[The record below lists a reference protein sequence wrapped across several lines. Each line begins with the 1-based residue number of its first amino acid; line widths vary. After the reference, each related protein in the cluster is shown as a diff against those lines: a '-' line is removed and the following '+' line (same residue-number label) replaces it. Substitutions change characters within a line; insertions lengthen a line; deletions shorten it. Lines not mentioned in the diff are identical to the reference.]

1 MTHSQFLIQ
10 KNIWKASCFYD
21 SRSDRLS
28 EIEEFLSSDIFKN
41 IEKNL
46 EKETYISLWGDWLF
60 VFIAKLAHQK
70 SKQILW
76 INFWNLWFLVQEK
89 DIFQKEKIE
98 FVVKKYPILKAIIKF
113 SDWETKTWCAFNEI
127 YITRTWDA
135 TSLELEIAHLWK
147 KVKSF
152 RWDWLMISTPAGSTW
167 WSRSYSGIILPHN
180 ANLNILTPI
189 WTIFPVN
196 FKSLVLADKWRIYV
210 KHLSKR
216 ENAVDVLIDNKRII
230 SNEKKNFEIIIER
243 DEKYVE
249 VLVEKD
255 NLAYFDAKVYIEQ
268 SMEFCH

>member
-10 KNIWKASCFYD
+10 KNIWKVTCFYD
-21 SRSDRLS
+21 SRSEKLV
-28 EIEEFLSSDIFKN
+28 EIEEFLNSDIFKN
-41 IEKNL
+41 IEKSL
-46 EKETYISLWGDWLF
+46 EEDTFISLWWDWLF
-60 VFIAKLAHQK
+60 VFIVKMAHK
-70 SKQILW
+70 SSKPILW
-76 INFWNLWFLVQEK
+76 INFWNLGFLVQEK
-89 DIFQKEKIE
+89 DIFEKEKLE
-98 FVVKKYPILKAIIKF
+98 FIRKKYPILKAIIKF
-113 SDWETKTWCAFNEI
+113 DYWEAKVWFAFNEV

-147 KVKSF
+147 KVKNF
-152 RWDWLMISTPAGSTW
+152 RWDGLMISTPSGSTW
-167 WSRSYSGIILPHN
+167 WSRSYSWIILPHN

-196 FKSLVLADKWRIYV
+196 FKSLVLADKWRIYI

-216 ENAVDVLIDNKRII
+216 KNAVDVLLDNKRILA
-230 SNEKKNFEIIIER
+230 NEEQDFEIIIER

>member
-1 MTHSQFLIQ
+1 MTRTQFLIE
-10 KNIWKASCFYD
+10 KNIWKARCFYD
-21 SRSDRLS
+21 SRSERLV
-28 EIEEFLSSDIFKN
+28 EIEEFLLSDIFKN

-46 EKETYISLWGDWLF
+46 ESETFISLWWDWLF
-60 VFIAKLAHQK
+60 VFVAKLAHKNSK
-70 SKQILW
+70 SILW

-89 DIFQKEKIE
+89 DIFEKEEIS
-98 FVVKKYPILKAIIKF
+98 FVTKKYPLLKTIIKF
-113 SDWETKTWCAFNEI
+113 DDKNIKYWCTFNEV

-135 TSLELEIAHLWK
+135 SSLELEISHLWK
-147 KVKSF
+147 KVKNF

-167 WSRSYSGIILPHN
+167 WSRSYSWIILPHN

-196 FKSLVLADKWRIYV
+196 FKSLVLADKWRIYI

-216 ENAVDVLIDNKRII
+216 KNAVDVLLDNKRILA
-230 SNEKKNFEIIIER
+230 NEEQDFEIIIER

-255 NLAYFDAKVYIEQ
+255 NLAMFNAKVYVEQ
-268 SMEFCH
+268 GMEFCN

>member
-10 KNIWKASCFYD
+10 KNIGKASCFYD

-28 EIEEFLSSDIFKN
+28 EIEGFLSSDIFKN

-46 EKETYISLWGDWLF
+46 EKETYISLGGDGLF

-70 SKQILW
+70 SKQILG
-76 INFWNLWFLVQEK
+76 INFGNLGFLVQEK

-98 FVVKKYPILKAIIKF
+98 FVVKKYSILKAIIKF
-113 SDWETKTWCAFNEI
+113 SDGETKTGCAFNEI
-127 YITRTWDA
+127 YITRTGDA
-135 TSLELEIAHLWK
+135 TSLELEIAHLGK

-152 RWDWLMISTPAGSTW
+152 RGDGLMISTPAGSTG

-189 WTIFPVN
+189 GTIFPVN
-196 FKSLVLADKWRIYV
+196 FKSLVLADKGRIYI

-230 SNEKKNFEIIIER
+230 LNEKKNFEIIIER